1 MGNEVFELNL
11 QIGQLMGQVQALM
24 STVGEMSAAITRLEE
39 RLRKNEENT
48 TVLTVKMSLVGVIS
62 GGLGSLLISL
72 VGKMLT
78 KTLSGL

>member
-11 QIGQLMGQVQALM
+11 QIGQLMGQVQSLM